1 MNLSDQEGDTRIEYV
16 SAPPQPPSSV
26 ATGRSQT
33 SQLLTHVQ
41 VTDYLVVLRQYGVLR
56 YHQLWEVEG
65 SLRELVTGLVNSV
78 EADGLRDQRWLDL
91 GWYPGFGRY
100 RVGGR
105 VTRVYQHKT
114 SNPARDRDGIL
125 DGMEGDRGEQRW

>member
-65 SLRELVTGLVNSV
+65 SLRELVKGLVNSV

-91 GWYPGFGRY
+91 LVTVCAPLPRLPCPPPRIILPEAPPTDRKETDERRRGRICS
-100 RVGGR
+100 R
-105 VTRVYQHKT
+105 
-114 SNPARDRDGIL
+114 
-125 DGMEGDRGEQRW
+125 